1 MRFRRLDAEERL
13 HWRSGACPKASLR
26 CHGLDRPG
34 DTPTFGWALD
44 YEKSRVIYS
53 ATQVE
58 AARPGGTVKA
68 RGIIRAS
75 PRASPNEL
83 RPVGTFDA
91 KALRAY

>member
-1 MRFRRLDAEERL
+1 MVALWCL
-13 HWRSGACPKASLR
+13 HKGRR
-26 CHGLDRPG
+26 CHHLDRAG

-58 AARPGGTVKA
+58 AAPPGGTVKA

>member
-1 MRFRRLDAEERL
+1 MPRRGSGGA
-13 HWRSGACPKASLR
+13 SGACPKFADVTR
-26 CHGLDRPG
+26 LDRAG

-44 YEKSRVIYS
+44 YEKSRVFYS

-58 AARPGGTVKA
+58 AALPGGTVKA

-91 KALRAY
+91 KALRVTK